1 MAKKDERNLNV
12 TIKNDS
18 DDRDEVVISFSGILR
33 KLKKYFIPWI
43 MAAAIAAVAVMG
55 VSTITT
61 LHSKPPLTALIS
73 FTHDGIERGLAP
85 DGRTFDVNSVKNPAV
100 IEDTI
105 TELGMDM
112 ELLEAIRE
120 NITVEGIIPSDAID
134 RITHYKNVYENAAS
148 GNLSAAQ
155 AMLDVTYY
163 PTQYKVH
170 FDYNDAE
177 LDRDDAVQILNAM
190 LENYRDF
197 FFEKY
202 GYNESLGTAVPAVDY
217 AYYDYAE
224 SLDVFSTTL
233 STLQSYVKQIADK
246 DSTRFRST
254 VTGYTFDDLYQA
266 IRTVKSIDIDRLSSY
281 ITVNNL
287 TKDKAASIA
296 YYQYRIES
304 LTRQKD
310 QLSESLNSIKESI
323 EAYEKDAIIV
333 FGEGADGRDTTFNQ
347 ASEAYDNLI
356 LRKVSVSSELAET
369 KQQINFYVTRKQA
382 LEKNPAG
389 SKEKAEKLEAD
400 LEILNEK
407 VKQLVELTNQTADE
421 YYENVEF
428 GNAYNILVPA
438 VNSSGA
444 TIKSIVK
451 SGLMPVI
458 IVEALLLVI
467 YFAVAMVAAIKEEN
481 SKKEAADGG
490 CSCSGDGGDDDDDDD
505 DIVEEIVEA
514 VEKAAEKPANKNK
527 KK

>member
-18 DDRDEVVISFSGILR
+18 DDKDEVVISFSGILR
-33 KLKKYFIPWI
+33 KLKKYFLPWI
-43 MAAAIAAVAVMG
+43 MATAIAAVAVLG
-55 VSTITT
+55 VSVFST

-73 FTHDGIERGLAP
+73 FTYNGIEKGLAP
-85 DGRTFDVNSVKNPAV
+85 DGRTFDVNSVKNPTV
-100 IEDTI
+100 IENTI
-105 TELGMDM
+105 TELDMDM
-112 ELLEAIRE
+112 ELLEEIRK
-120 NITVEGIIPSDAID
+120 NITVEGLIPSDAID
-134 RITHYKNVYENAAS
+134 RITVYNSVYENAAN

-170 FDYNDAE
+170 FNYDEAGIEKDA
-177 LDRDDAVQILNAM
+177 AVQLLNGM
-190 LENYRDF
+190 LENYRDYF
-197 FFEKY
+197 FDQY

-224 SLDVFSTTL
+224 AIDVFSTTL
-233 STLQSYVKQIADK
+233 STLQTYVKQIADE
-246 DSTRFRST
+246 DTTRFRST
-254 VTGYTFDDLYQA
+254 LTGYTFDDLYQA
-266 IRTVKSIDIDRLSSY
+266 IKTVRSIDLDRLSSY

-287 TKDKAASIA
+287 TKDKASSIA

-310 QLSESLNSIKESI
+310 QLTESLNSIKESI

-356 LRKVSVSSELAET
+356 LRKVSVSNELAET
-369 KQQINFYVTRKQA
+369 KQQINFYTTRKQA
-382 LEKNPAG
+382 LEKSPAG

-400 LEILNEK
+400 LELLNEK
-407 VKQLVELTNQTADE
+407 VKQLVDLTNETADE

-428 GNAYNILVPA
+428 ANAYNILVPA

-444 TIKSIVK
+444 TVKSILK
-451 SGLMPVI
+451 SAVMPLVI
-458 IVEALLLVI
+458 IEALLFVV
-467 YFAVAMVAAIKEEN
+467 YFALALVTAIKDENTKKKIVAA
-481 SKKEAADGG
+481 DDD
-490 CSCSGDGGDDDDDDD
+490 CSCDGDGGDDDDDDVIEAIAD
-505 DIVEEIVEA
+505 A
-514 VEKAAEKPANKNK
+514 VEKTAEKPVNKNK